1 MTDTETP
8 AYQPSTAPPSTAQPS
23 NAQPSETGPA
33 PSTLVLLVR
42 HGLTSATGTVL
53 YGRSKGVHLS
63 DIGKTQADEMA
74 RRVQALGDITAV
86 YMSPLERTRETARP
100 LETRLGLKAA
110 EDKRLLEADF
120 GTWTGR
126 PLAELAA
133 LDEWKA
139 VQRTPSTFRFPG
151 GESFIEMQSR
161 MIAMVSDVAQRHP
174 GGRVVLVSHADPIKA
189 LITHLS
195 GTPLDLFQRTVIS
208 PCSISAALIGAPG
221 SGAAPIVLATNS
233 TGDDLSGLRPA

>member
-1 MTDTETP
+1 MPDILAPDADGTDAQNTGTP
-8 AYQPSTAPPSTAQPS
+8 QSQPEPPK
-23 NAQPSETGPA
+23 
-33 PSTLVLLVR
+33 STLVLLVR
-42 HGLTSATGTVL
+42 HGLTDSTGKVL

-74 RRVQALGDITAV
+74 RRIQALGDISAV
-86 YMSPLERTRETARP
+86 YVSPLERTRETARP
-100 LETRLGLKAA
+100 LETRLGIKAN

-120 GTWTGR
+120 GDWTNR

-133 LDEWKA
+133 LPEWKA

-151 GESFIEMQSR
+151 GESFVEMQGR
-161 MIAMVSDVAQRHP
+161 MIAMLAEAARKHP

-208 PCSISAALIGAPG
+208 PCSICAALIGQPG

-233 TGDDLSGLRPA
+233 TGDDLSALHPA